1 MKVMLRPL
9 LNPLALAVNCLPL
22 PAVSIRKLLN
32 VAIPLPAPVP
42 RSRLVVPCNGPVPLV
57 KLSATVRLDGK
68 PLLESLPNASWLL
81 TTGCVPKDEPAV
93 ALLGCVAKTSVLAAA
108 GLDFVDVVK
117 TTIFMID
124 LAEFEI
130 VNRIYGEH
138 FEPPYPAR
146 STVQVAALP
155 RKARI
160 EIDAIALKR
169 D

>member
-1 MKVMLRPL
+1 M
-9 LNPLALAVNCLPL
+9 
-22 PAVSIRKLLN
+22 
-32 VAIPLPAPVP
+32 
-42 RSRLVVPCNGPVPLV
+42 
-57 KLSATVRLDGK
+57 
-68 PLLESLPNASWLL
+68 
-81 TTGCVPKDEPAV
+81 
-93 ALLGCVAKTSVLAAA
+93 KTSIHTRQAPSAIGPYSQAVELNGLVFCSGQIALDPASGTVVEGGIEFEARRVLQNLGEVLAAA

-138 FEPPYPAR
+138 FGPPYPAR

-155 RKARI
+155 RNARI
-160 EIDAIALKR
+160 EIDAIAVKR

>member
-1 MKVMLRPL
+1 MKTPIHT
-9 LNPLALAVNCLPL
+9 NQAPSAVGPYSQ
-22 PAVSIRKLLN
+22 AVEQRG
-32 VAIPLPAPVP
+32 
-42 RSRLVVPCNGPVPLV
+42 LVLCSGQIGLDPTSGSLV
-57 KLSATVRLDGK
+57 EGGIEFETRRVLQ
-68 PLLESLPNASWLL
+68 N
-81 TTGCVPKDEPAV
+81 
-93 ALLGCVAKTSVLAAA
+93 LGEVLASA
-108 GLDFVDVVK
+108 GLDFIDVVK

-130 VNRIYGEH
+130 VNRVYGEH

-169 D
+169 A

>member
-1 MKVMLRPL
+1 MKTAIHTRKAPAAIG
-9 LNPLALAVNCLPL
+9 PYSQAVEQNG
-22 PAVSIRKLLN
+22 
-32 VAIPLPAPVP
+32 
-42 RSRLVVPCNGPVPLV
+42 LVLCSGQ
-57 KLSATVRLDGK
+57 
-68 PLLESLPNASWLL
+68 
-81 TTGCVPKDEPAV
+81 V
-93 ALLGCVAKTSVLAAA
+93 ALDPESGTIVKGGIEFETRRVLQNIGEVLAAA

-124 LAEFEI
+124 LSEFET

-155 RKARI
+155 CGARI
-160 EIDAIALKR
+160 EIEAIAMKR